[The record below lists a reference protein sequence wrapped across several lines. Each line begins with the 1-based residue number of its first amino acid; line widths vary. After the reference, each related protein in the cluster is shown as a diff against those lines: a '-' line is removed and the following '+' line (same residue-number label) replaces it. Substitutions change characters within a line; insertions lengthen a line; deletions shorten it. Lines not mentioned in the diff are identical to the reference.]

1 MTERTGDATFKGTPL
16 TVYGPKLKPG
26 DKAPEFELLDNNL
39 GVVRLSDT
47 AGKVRLIS
55 VVPSLDTSVC
65 NDQTQRFDAE
75 LDKLD
80 TDRIVYYTV
89 SSDLPFAQARWC
101 GDAGVERV
109 QTLSD
114 HRDMSFGNA
123 WGTHI
128 KELRLEQRSVFI
140 VDAEGV
146 IQYAEYVPEVTDHPD
161 YDGAVKAV
169 KEAAGL
175 S

>member
-1 MTERTGDATFKGTPL
+1 MTERTGELTAKGKPL
-16 TVYGPKLKPG
+16 TVYGSKLKPG
-26 DKAPEFELLDNNL
+26 DKAPEFELVDTKR
-39 GVVRLSDT
+39 GTVKLSDS

-55 VVPSLDTSVC
+55 VVPSLDTSLC

-75 LDKLD
+75 LGKLD
-80 TDRIVYYTV
+80 TGRIVGYAV
-89 SSDLPFAQARWC
+89 SADLPFAQARWC
-101 GDAGVERV
+101 GEAGVEYM
-109 QTLSD
+109 QPLSD

-128 KELRLEQRSVFI
+128 KELRLEQRSVFV
-140 VDAEGV
+140 VDGEGV
-146 IQYAEYVPEVTDHPD
+146 IRYAEYVPEDSDHPD
-161 YDGAVKAV
+161 YEGALKAV